1 MPQKIL
7 VIDDNPE
14 NRAEFTEMLQNLNE
28 KAEIIF
34 ASSGGQG
41 IEKAGA
47 RFPDTI
53 LIDEQMPDMDGLEV
67 CRRIKSDPE
76 ILHIPV
82 IMLTAK
88 DNINIP
94 DTDSG
99 ADAYLAKPP
108 DKQMLAAQVKTALRL
123 KRAEDTPGNKRTRP
137 EQPDGR
143 PTSELQKQQEFLRK
157 VLDASPGFIYVK
169 DTDTRLTLVNKR
181 FTENFGISEHSAR
194 GRTME
199 EIMPDH
205 PVLARTMRE
214 NDMAVLSGAMERLE
228 AEEQYP
234 DSRGAVRWAHSVKTP
249 MLDNQG
255 RINGV
260 IGISTD
266 ITREKVKAQQQE
278 KLESQ
283 LRQAQKM
290 EAIGTLAGGIAH
302 DFNNILS
309 SIIGYTELS
318 LEETEK
324 GSFQEKSMQEVL
336 KGGMRARELVKQ
348 ILTFSRQAEQEK
360 MPIQIKLLLKEALKL
375 LRASVPATIEI
386 REQIDCDDLVL
397 GDAGQFYQVIMNLCT
412 NAFQA
417 MDDKGGIICVSLKK
431 EKIEIEKQA
440 PLSHPELESGEYVK
454 LSVSDTGHGIG
465 SDVIDKIFDPFFTT
479 KTDGEGT
486 GLGLSV
492 VHGIA
497 RCHGGTVSVHSKPG
511 KGSTFN
517 VYLPVADTG
526 SEDFREVDNS
536 TPTGT
541 EKILIVDDETAL
553 VNLAESVLQSMGYRV
568 ETRSSSHE
576 ALELFK
582 SDPRRFDLVI
592 TDLTMPNMTGDKL
605 AAHIKKIRPDM
616 PIIICTGFSERF
628 NEEDARQLG
637 ISAFIMKPI
646 VRTDMARAIRNVL
659 DRK

>member
-1 MPQKIL
+1 MPPKIL
-7 VIDDNPE
+7 VIDDNSG
-14 NRAEFTEMLQNLNE
+14 NRAAVAEVIQSLNE
-28 KAEIIF
+28 KAEIIS

-53 LIDEQMPDMDGLEV
+53 LIDEQMPDKDGFEV
-67 CRRIKSDPE
+67 CRHIKSDPKVR
-76 ILHIPV
+76 HIPV
-82 IMLTAK
+82 IMLTAEE
-88 DNINIP
+88 NINIT

-99 ADAYLAKPP
+99 ADAYLPKPP
-108 DKQMLAAQVKTALRL
+108 DKQMLAAQIKTALRL
-123 KRAEDTPGNKRTRP
+123 KRAEDALGDKRNRP
-137 EQPDGR
+137 EQMVGR
-143 PTSELQKQQEFLRK
+143 PAREVEKRPEILKK
-157 VLDASPGFIYVK
+157 ILDASPSFIYVK
-169 DTDTRLTLVNKR
+169 DLDTRLTLVNR
-181 FTENFGISEHSAR
+181 QFTENFGISEQSAI

-199 EIMPDH
+199 EIMPH
-205 PVLARTMRE
+205 HAVLARTMRE
-214 NDMAVLSGAMERLE
+214 NDMAVLSGAMDRLE

-234 DSRGAVRWAHSVKTP
+234 DSRGAIRWAHSVKTP
-249 MLDNQG
+249 LLDKQG
-255 RINGV
+255 RINGL
-260 IGISTD
+260 IGFSTD

-278 KLESQ
+278 KLENQ

-324 GSFQEKSMQEVL
+324 GSFLEKSMQEVL

-386 REQIDCDDLVL
+386 REKIDSDDLVL

-417 MDDKGGIICVSLKK
+417 IDDKGGIMCVSLKK
-431 EKIEIEKQA
+431 EKIDIERQA
-440 PLSHPELESGEYVK
+440 PLSHPELESGEYIK
-454 LSVSDTGHGIG
+454 LSVSDTGHGMD
-465 SDVIDKIFDPFFTT
+465 SDIIDKIFDPFFTT
-479 KTDGEGT
+479 KTDGKGS

-497 RCHGGTVSVHSKPG
+497 RSHGGTISVHSKPE

-517 VYLPVADTG
+517 VYLPVADTA
-526 SEDFREVDNS
+526 SEDFRTMDNS

-541 EKILIVDDETAL
+541 EKVLFVDDETAI

-592 TDLTMPNMTGDKL
+592 TDLTMPNMTGDEL
-605 AAHIKKIRPDM
+605 AGHIKETRPDM
-616 PIIICTGFSERF
+616 PIILCTGFSERF
-628 NEEDARQLG
+628 SEEDARKLG

-646 VRTDMARAIRNVL
+646 VRTDLARAIRNVL